1 VVSEA
6 FVVALLRFR
15 SRGGRQ
21 WKLARDHGISPS
33 LLSSTITG
41 ARPCA
46 WDPRVEAIGVA
57 LGLKPE
63 EVFLENEEPIAS

>member
-1 VVSEA
+1 MVSEA
-6 FVVALLRFR
+6 FVIALLRYR

-21 WKLARDHGISPS
+21 WKLAIDHGITPS

-41 ARPCA
+41 ARPCV
-46 WDPRVEAIGVA
+46 WDPRIEAIGVS

-63 EVFLENEEPIAS
+63 EVFVEDEEPIAS